1 MILLDANLL
10 LYAVN
15 EDGVHHKKVKIW
27 LEAQFSRSETIG
39 FSRKRHPGFSEIDD

>member
-15 EDGVHHKKVKIW
+15 ADAPDHLRAKQWVEETLAGQRGPVRVRDKKV
-27 LEAQFSRSETIG
+27 TI
-39 FSRKRHPGFSEIDD
+39 